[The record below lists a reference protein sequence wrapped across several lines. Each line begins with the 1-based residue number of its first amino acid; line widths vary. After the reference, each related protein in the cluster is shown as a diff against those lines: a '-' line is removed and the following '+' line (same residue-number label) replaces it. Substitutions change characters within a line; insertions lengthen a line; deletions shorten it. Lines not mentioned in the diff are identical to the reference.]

1 MLVQRMARA
10 HVVVAVDGSVFKR
23 HPRMRRLMDAYIA
36 LLQPLPVTP
45 AITYTIYFSSD
56 HSCTYCQSDLSEHI
70 VCHDL
75 YRCGQGSRGPVF
87 ATFILFYLVNFENT
101 GSSTRNRY

>member
-23 HPRMRRLMDAYIA
+23 HPRMRRLMDTYIA

-45 AITYTIYFSSD
+45 AITYPLYFCSD

-75 YRCGQGSRGPVF
+75 YLPLRAGQSGTCFRNF
-87 ATFILFYLVNFENT
+87 YFIL
-101 GSSTRNRY
+101 SR